1 MLIVQAIRLI
11 MDAMVVGLQ
20 THLSTS
26 STITLLLKLY
36 ILTLVLLAN
45 VKVKEE
51 VTEFHHTNLHMA
63 AVV

>member
-1 MLIVQAIRLI
+1 